1 MTRPSVSQTLESTAY
16 WTASVRAQET
26 ARPDRLFD
34 DPWAEALAGDIGTA
48 WISQRPPGSTLPIVL
63 RTRYFDDFLQRIT
76 KKEGIRQVVLLAAG
90 LDTRAYRLDLPAATE
105 VFDLDQPEILATKD
119 AVLAKLGARPTC
131 TRHSVAADLT
141 GPWQQALMAAEYDS
155 DAPSGWLLEG
165 FLFYLSNEHGAKLLE
180 EVSKLSAPGSWLG
193 FDIVNA
199 CTLTSPLTKPWIE
212 MQARSGAPWVGTMD
226 DPVGFLAAHDWQA
239 SLSQA
244 GADDANHGRWTWP
257 VVPVTMPDMPR
268 NWYVTARKI

>member
-1 MTRPSVSQTLESTAY
+1 
-16 WTASVRAQET
+16 
-26 ARPDRLFD
+26 
-34 DPWAEALAGDIGTA
+34 
-48 WISQRPPGSTLPIVL
+48 
-63 RTRYFDDFLQRIT
+63 
-76 KKEGIRQVVLLAAG
+76 
-90 LDTRAYRLDLPAATE
+90 
-105 VFDLDQPEILATKD
+105 
-119 AVLAKLGARPTC
+119 
-131 TRHSVAADLT
+131 
-141 GPWQQALMAAEYDS
+141 MAAEYDS